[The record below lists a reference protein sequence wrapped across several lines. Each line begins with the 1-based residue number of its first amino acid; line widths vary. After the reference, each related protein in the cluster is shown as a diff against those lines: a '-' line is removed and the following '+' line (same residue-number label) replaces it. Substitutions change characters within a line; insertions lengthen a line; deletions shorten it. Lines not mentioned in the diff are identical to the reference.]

1 VRRSRR
7 IGAAVTAVPAALLAT
22 RALSDY
28 GNNIVVAAAA
38 SVIIVSGLHLLIH
51 WTGQISLAQVA
62 FVAVGAFVT
71 ARANGSWGVA
81 LEPAILLGAV
91 AAAAASAVIGLPAL
105 RIRGFPLAISTLA
118 FGFAVDQYLLQQDW
132 FSGGFRGLAIA
143 PDAHLLGWSV
153 ERGRQL
159 VVPVVM
165 VTALMVLITAW
176 LGRTAAGRA
185 LRLVAADENSALAHG
200 YPVGALKL
208 AAFLYAAFCAGLGGG
223 VMAAALGRVAYGTF
237 SPQLSIGY
245 VAAVLLGGE
254 GPVWGSA
261 AMGAALGA
269 MPIWAG
275 ASLGKY
281 TTLVSSLGI
290 LTMLVMSSGGLNAT
304 IRAVRQQLGAR
315 RRWPDAEELADTE
328 FGKGMELT

>member
-1 VRRSRR
+1 
-7 IGAAVTAVPAALLAT
+7 
-22 RALSDY
+22 LSDY

-51 WTGQISLAQVA
+51 WTGQISLGQVA

-91 AAAAASAVIGLPAL
+91 AAAGASAVIGLPAL

-132 FSGGFRGLAIA
+132 FSGGFRGLAID

-153 ERGRQL
+153 ENGRQL

-165 VTALMVLITAW
+165 LAALMVLVTAW
-176 LGRTAAGRA
+176 LGRSAAGRA

-245 VAAVLLGGE
+245 VSAVLLGGE
-254 GPVWGSA
+254 GAVWGSA

-269 MPIWAG
+269 MPIWGG

-281 TTLVSSLGI
+281 TTLVSSVGI
-290 LTMLVMSSGGLNAT
+290 LTMLVMSSGGLNSSV
-304 IRAVRQQLGAR
+304 RAARHLGSR
-315 RRWPDAEELADTE
+315 RRCPDAEELVDRE
-328 FGKGMELT
+328 VGKGMELT